1 MNIYWIVDDI
11 KQLLLIWLDVILLQL
26 RKKMPLYL
34 EIHKEIG
41 VKWHDVRDLL

>member
-41 VKWHDVRDLL
+41 VK